1 MLAHAVLDS
10 RARVAELVQERDV
23 AEPLEPAL
31 KRVLLLLHLVVHFPL
46 KLVVD
51 VRRGRLCGH
60 PSLAKRPQWYLIHS
74 VHR

>member
-46 KLVVD
+46 ELVVD
-51 VRRGRLCGH
+51 VR
-60 PSLAKRPQWYLIHS
+60 
-74 VHR
+74 